1 MSNPIENGVVG
12 QDNPVKNT
20 LKFATDFI
28 TKPAEFV
35 GTDNPRYLR
44 ILAALLARPQLRE
57 EIDTVA
63 GASNGPDAI
72 LQIRDLF
79 TDGLG
84 KVKHLMPTSAGILTM
99 TAPVPARG
107 RVERV
112 ISIIRNM
119 TKVERDQLRDTIF
132 AIGVGAAK

>member
-1 MSNPIENGVVG
+1 MSTP
-12 QDNPVKNT
+12 
-20 LKFATDFI
+20 KFL
-28 TKPAEFV
+28 

-79 TDGLG
+79 SDGQG
-84 KVKHLMPTSAGILTM
+84 KDKHLTCTRLNFLDRDGKPCRPGVYSLGDQ
-99 TAPVPARG
+99 AR
-107 RVERV
+107 RMV
-112 ISIIRNM
+112 IQWITKRNSGGF
-119 TKVERDQLRDTIF
+119 KN
-132 AIGVGAAK
+132 A